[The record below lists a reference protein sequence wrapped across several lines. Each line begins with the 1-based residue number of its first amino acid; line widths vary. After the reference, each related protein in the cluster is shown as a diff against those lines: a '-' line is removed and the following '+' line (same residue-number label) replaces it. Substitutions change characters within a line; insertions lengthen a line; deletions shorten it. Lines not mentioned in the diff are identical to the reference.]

1 MSTKADA
8 KENVGGL
15 RIEKRDNT
23 MKNSIQ
29 VILEIIKK
37 EFYQIRRDKRMMAVS
52 IAAPVMQVLLL
63 GYAATTDIK
72 DTNLV
77 VCDMDRTSESR
88 DLIQNFTNSHYFVQK
103 YSVDVPDEVDEYID
117 HAEASVA
124 LVIPVGFG
132 EKILGKK
139 TAPLQMVFDGAD
151 ANSANILLGYATQVV
166 NSYSQS
172 ILINAASVL
181 QGARIGRILPEPR
194 VWFNPD
200 LKSKNYMVPGV
211 VALVLMII
219 TMTLTSLGIV
229 KEKEIG
235 TLEQLLVTPIKPYQL
250 IVGKLIPFVIIGV
263 FDMLIVLAVARFW
276 FEVPLLGSLPLLFAL
291 SGLFILTTLGLG
303 LFISTIAKS
312 QQQAMLIAQFFF
324 FMPFMFLSGFSFP
337 IDNMPTFIQWITY
350 LIPLRYFL
358 DIVRGIFLKG
368 STLGELWP
376 QTLALFVFGV
386 SILTLSVLRF
396 RRRLE

>member
-1 MSTKADA
+1 M
-8 KENVGGL
+8 
-15 RIEKRDNT
+15 
-23 MKNSIQ
+23 SIQ
-29 VILEIIKK
+29 IIIEIIKK
-37 EFYQIRRDKRMMAVS
+37 EFFQVRQDKRMLLVSVMAP
-52 IAAPVMQVLLL
+52 ILQVVLL

-72 DTNLV
+72 YSNLV
-77 VCDMDRTSESR
+77 VCDMDRTAESR
-88 DLIQNFTNSHYFVQK
+88 ELIQNFTNSHYFVLK
-103 YSVDVPDEVDEYID
+103 YSVDEPNEIDSYID
-117 HAEASVA
+117 NANASVA
-124 LVIPVGFG
+124 LVIPKGFS
-132 EKILGKK
+132 EKIFGKT
-139 TAPLQMVFDGAD
+139 TAPLQMMFDGAD
-151 ANSANILLGYATQVV
+151 ANTANILLGYATQIVS
-166 NSYSQS
+166 SYSQS

-181 QGARIGRILPEPR
+181 QGARVGRILPEPR

-200 LKSKNYMVPGV
+200 LKSQNFMVPGV

-250 IVGKLIPFVIIGV
+250 IAGKLIPFVIIGA
-263 FDMLIVLAVARFW
+263 FDMLIVLAIARFW
-276 FEVPLLGSLPLLFAL
+276 FEVPLLGSLPLLFGL

-337 IDNMPTFIQWITY
+337 IENMPTVIQWITY
-350 LIPLRYFL
+350 VIPLRYFL
-358 DIVRGIFLKG
+358 VIVRGVFLKG
-368 STLGELWP
+368 SSMAELWP
-376 QTLALFVFGV
+376 QALALFIFGV